1 MQSYQGIGILLLSG
15 MLFFS
20 AHWAEAG
27 ILSIST
33 TGPRLKAQ
41 TIPYESIIK
50 KYAKHYGFD
59 WRLIA
64 AQIKQESGFKANARN
79 RTGAKGLLQ
88 LMPATAS
95 AMKIK
100 DTTNPRENIAGGV
113 HYLRTQYDIYTD
125 VPDPHR
131 LMFALASYNCGA
143 GRIFDSRDLARYEQL
158 PPDQWEAIELSLPK
172 LSPQYKDL
180 HQKVWKKE
188 KPRYGYFKGCRET
201 INYVE
206 NIWVSYEAYQK
217 TMI

>member
-15 MLFFS
+15 ILIFS
-20 AHWAEAG
+20 CQGANAG
-27 ILSIST
+27 ILSINT
-33 TGPRLKAQ
+33 TGAEAKA
-41 TIPYESIIK
+41 TSIPYESIIK

-64 AQIKQESGFKANARN
+64 AQIKQESGFKATAKNP
-79 RTGAKGLLQ
+79 TGAKGLMQ

-100 DTTNPRENIAGGV
+100 DTANPRDNIAGGV

-143 GRIFDSRDLARYEQL
+143 GRILDSRDLARYEQL
-158 PPDQWEAIELSLPK
+158 PPDQWEAIESSLPK
-172 LSPQYKDL
+172 LSPQFKDL

-188 KPRYGYFKGCRET
+188 KPRYGYFKGCKET
-201 INYVE
+201 INYVD
-206 NIWVSYEAYQK
+206 NIWASYEAYQK
-217 TMI
+217 TMM